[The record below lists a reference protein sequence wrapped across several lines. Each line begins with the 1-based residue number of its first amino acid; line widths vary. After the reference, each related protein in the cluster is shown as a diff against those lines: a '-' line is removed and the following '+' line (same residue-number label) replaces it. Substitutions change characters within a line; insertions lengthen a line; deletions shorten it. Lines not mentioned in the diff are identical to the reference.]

1 MSNLKSVI
9 QTMDRSEAAR
19 WSEDGSLEVSWID
32 ASFPFRVHAWFQVAQ
47 PRAAD
52 TEERLTNRGC
62 RIRKEQVQASMYNE
76 QCMKGIVVMRLTWS
90 SQLEDCWMPE
100 SYGNCRYGKESA
112 SHTRRLRGW

>member
-1 MSNLKSVI
+1 MV
-9 QTMDRSEAAR
+9 Q

-62 RIRKEQVQASMYNE
+62 RIRKEQV
-76 QCMKGIVVMRLTWS
+76 
-90 SQLEDCWMPE
+90 
-100 SYGNCRYGKESA
+100 
-112 SHTRRLRGW
+112 